1 MDPGRSGFGA
11 PRRAGGAVGVDGLKS
26 AATVFAAVM
35 LLLIC
40 GSVLVSQ
47 SWALHAVSAVAV
59 IAAGAL
65 LRAFWYAEGPGGL
78 LLWARLIGGVRLRAG
93 AQILTIGTT
102 PGQVPL
108 MLASRF
114 PSAATTIGGS
124 APCARGRRLPYPDG
138 RFELVALQLSGVGD
152 HEREELLRE
161 AARVLARDGSLLVLD
176 YGRAS
181 RDEALLRACG
191 LRVRRVRPGRLGG
204 RGGLLVPS
212 AAVVAEA

>member
-1 MDPGRSGFGA
+1 MD
-11 PRRAGGAVGVDGLKS
+11 GVKS
-26 AATVFAAVM
+26 AASAFAAVL

-40 GSVLVSQ
+40 GSALVSQ
-47 SWALHAVSAVAV
+47 SWALHAVCAVAV

-65 LRAFWYAEGPGGL
+65 LRAFWYTEGPGGL
-78 LLWARLIGGVRLRAG
+78 LLWARLIGGVRLRSG
-93 AQILTIGTT
+93 AQILALGTT
-102 PGQVPL
+102 PGQIPL
-108 MLASRF
+108 MLSSRF

-124 APCARGRRLPYPDG
+124 APCAHGCCLPYAD
-138 RFELVALQLSGVGD
+138 RQFALVVLQLSGVGD
-152 HEREELLRE
+152 LEREQLLRE
-161 AARVLARDGSLLVLD
+161 AARVLAGDGSLLVLD

-204 RGGLLVPS
+204 RGGPLVPS